1 MATWRRRFLGSAV
14 TVIVAAG
21 WVLFVRPPR
30 PVIRALVNA
39 FPTAVL
45 TGSDA
50 DTGVTRFIKRSLHLY
65 VKSALASYV
74 AERLDTENDRDEA
87 ALLRIVAHVRE
98 LTLNQT
104 QVPHAAK
111 TWLSLASGLG
121 YCDQINGVVAHVASH
136 RFRRAQLYALYDAAH
151 KSSPHTIGRIW
162 SDERRDWLYF
172 DASFDAPIVFAKR
185 GDGVPEFV
193 DARARAVV
201 SRGRPAMDLYSLPG
215 WVMNEY
221 RPSVAGQ
228 LEIELVDLLNA
239 DGPQGLETPPAVV
252 SATRSSVAIAA
263 DEHCGSHIATIPTKA
278 LDCDPLEG
286 RPGPQRTDAPP
297 DVSSSASVAQP
308 SDPAVAAYDQAVFER
323 VARSYAAARL
333 EHLLDDGPNRAAY
346 LAIADDATAARDARA
361 AEFVSAARVFAT
373 TQ

>member
-1 MATWRRRFLGSAV
+1 MWTWRRRLLISVV
-14 TVIVAAG
+14 TVIVVAG

-50 DTGVTRFIKRSLHLY
+50 DTGVTRFFKRSLHLY

-87 ALLRIVAHVRE
+87 ALLRIIAHVRGI
-98 LTLNQT
+98 TLNQT

-172 DASFDAPIVFAKR
+172 DASFDTPIMFAKR
-185 GDGVPEFV
+185 SDGAPEFI
-193 DARARAVV
+193 DARARAIV
-201 SRGRPAMDLYSLPG
+201 SRGRPAIDLYSLPG

-228 LEIELVDLLNA
+228 LEIELVDVLNTE
-239 DGPQGLETPPAVV
+239 GPQGLETPPVAAT
-252 SATRSSVAIAA
+252 ATRSSDPMAS
-263 DEHCGSHIATIPTKA
+263 DEHCGRHLTATPTKA
-278 LDCDPLEG
+278 LDCDPLESV
-286 RPGPQRTDAPP
+286 PGPQRTEAPP
-297 DVSSSASVAQP
+297 DISNGASVAGP

-323 VARSYAAARL
+323 VARAYASARL

-361 AEFVSAARVFAT
+361 AEFASAARVFAT